1 VFHSAT
7 GGKRYGFTRTYIFK
21 YVYTRTQYICTQI
34 LTYMNIYKRTRALVG
49 NNLVGDEQVVGTH
62 GATGRWGDCVPC
74 GLLLAAPVP
83 GLRARLLADT
93 ALAHSVPRSV
103 RAEAAQLAPAV
114 QGLAPS
120 FCSHSRPH
128 VRAESRR
135 GQEAAQV

>member
-1 VFHSAT
+1 M
-7 GGKRYGFTRTYIFK
+7 GRL
-21 YVYTRTQYICTQI
+21 C
-34 LTYMNIYKRTRALVG
+34 AL
-49 NNLVGDEQVVGTH
+49 
-62 GATGRWGDCVPC
+62 PP
-74 GLLLAAPVP
+74 AARCA
-83 GLRARLLADT
+83 RARIASWLIAHT